1 MGKENKQGY
10 VLYVGTDKTQV
21 DSAYALAL
29 SIKCVDSRPLA
40 LVVDKF
46 DTVPSKYEKSF
57 DFIIE
62 LPYGPSD
69 YLTGST
75 LADIW
80 QVYYATPFEQSLYIK
95 STSLLMN
102 NIDDVWKSLNSFDLV
117 LPTHTLNMQGNVSE
131 YRNKNTVQERN
142 NLPVYHAD
150 VFYFAKSEPALEFF
164 KMCDPVF
171 KNWRELTRKYTG
183 APDWFSV
190 DQMFSIVS
198 VMLGVNP
205 VHYYQHLTYVD
216 TSVDNIIELDSDIPN
231 DWLDSFNIWFEA
243 ARILRINNHRQN
255 NIVVYNHKK
264 FINKENLDELT
275 KRYQD
280 QKRYT
285 N

>member
-29 SIKCVDSRPLA
+29 SIKCVDNRPLA

-46 DTVPSKYEKSF
+46 DTVPSKYEKAF